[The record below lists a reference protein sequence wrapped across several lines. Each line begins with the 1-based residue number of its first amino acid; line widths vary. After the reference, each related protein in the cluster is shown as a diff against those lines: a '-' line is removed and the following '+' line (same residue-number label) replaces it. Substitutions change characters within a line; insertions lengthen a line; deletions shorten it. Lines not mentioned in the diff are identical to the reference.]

1 MIVQNKGSDHLC
13 QIIHITILI
22 LNKHLGKDAL
32 TKIIIEDDK

>member
-1 MIVQNKGSDHLC
+1 MSDKTCL

-22 LNKHLGKDAL
+22 LSKHLGKDAL